1 MSPVNLEMLQREVG
15 EAVAG
20 RPGGAVS
27 LAVGMAQIF
36 GSLPGMRGLLD
47 YWYHFAIMFEA
58 LFILTTIDAGTRV
71 GRFLVQ
77 EFGGRVW
84 PQFGNAGW
92 LPGRSSRP
100 RWLSSRGPTS
110 SDRQHQHHLADVR
123 HRQPVARGVALA
135 VGTTVIIMPAVRG
148 MPGLR

>member
-1 MSPVNLEMLQREVG
+1 MEPVNLAR
-15 EAVAG
+15 AVAARSARTSPG

-36 GSLPGMRGLLD
+36 SAIPGMQRLMS

-77 EFGGRVW
+77 EFL
-84 PQFGNAGW
+84 GNFHKPLANR
-92 LPGRSSRP
+92 LAARE
-100 RWLSSRGPTS
+100 
-110 SDRQHQHHLADVR
+110 HHHDHA
-123 HRQPVARGVALA
+123 
-135 VGTTVIIMPAVRG
+135 
-148 MPGLR
+148 